1 MQLAQ
6 KMHYLIQWC
15 APASACNCAP
25 HLNVHGQTV
34 LQQYYTYNAMRLI
47 HAWHPHS
54 MYSTV
59 YIWPNGLTHPSDR
72 RHGEQPFA
80 TLARTPRHTTPAQ
93 LYRRWSLIGMVCVC
107 LCVRRNGVPN
117 KKC

>member
-25 HLNVHGQTV
+25 HLHVHGQTV

-80 TLARTPRHTTPAQ
+80 TLARTPLLAIQRRHNYTAGGP
-93 LYRRWSLIGMVCVC
+93 SLEWCVCVFVC
-107 LCVRRNGVPN
+107 SPQWCT
-117 KKC
+117 